1 MSILEHG
8 FTFSEFL
15 SADLT
20 YPVSNQNEPA
30 LASHQV
36 VHLFLV
42 FLQPLAF
49 EMNYLPYCFSYTSPS
64 DFRNKGSPN
73 SMFLVA

>member
-1 MSILEHG
+1 MLILEHG

-20 YPVSNQNEPA
+20 CPGSNPNEAA
-30 LASHQV
+30 LASHQGV
-36 VHLFLV
+36 QLFVV
-42 FLQPLAF
+42 FLEPLAF